1 MRTAFQAQ
9 GAASAKA
16 PMRNELGC
24 GKSEEEKGRRGFVPC
39 FGTAWWGRLGRRDYL
54 FVERVLGEESDTSRT
69 TRLAKAELGVVC
81 GCSALSF
88 GVEMEKADFE

>member
-1 MRTAFQAQ
+1 M
-9 GAASAKA
+9 G
-16 PMRNELGC
+16 G
-24 GKSEEEKGRRGFVPC
+24 
-39 FGTAWWGRLGRRDYL
+39 RDYL